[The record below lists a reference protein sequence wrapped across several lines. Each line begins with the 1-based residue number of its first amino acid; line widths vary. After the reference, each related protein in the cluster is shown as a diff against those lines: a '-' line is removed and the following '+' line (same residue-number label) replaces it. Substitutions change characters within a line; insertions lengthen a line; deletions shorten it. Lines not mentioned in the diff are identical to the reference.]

1 MENQLNS
8 GSLDN
13 LVPGQCL
20 LVGARKVKN
29 GKIQLEW
36 AEKIVSGNAR
46 AFSALQLLNASDE
59 RFSSGAR
66 RAWFPTESID
76 VEKHLGIDLSDSN
89 EAWYITT
96 NTAGNDVEIMDLN
109 ILNPYT
115 EIEGTKYYFRMQIT
129 ETTEPTEW
137 QKENIETSAKRAG
150 KEGDFIT
157 HNGDYIFSNSSVI
170 LLNPEDEEDEITHS
184 FLKPDPRTVSLEEVK
199 EDIEEEF
206 ESETEEV
213 SMLDA
218 LDE

>member
-1 MENQLNS
+1 MKNQLDS
-8 GSLDN
+8 GSLDT

-29 GKIQLEW
+29 GKVQLEW
-36 AEKIVSGNAR
+36 AEKINNGVR

-66 RAWFPTESID
+66 RAWFPTEITD
-76 VEKHLGIDLSDSN
+76 VEKHLGIDLSERN
-89 EAWYITT
+89 EAWYVAT

-115 EIEGTKYYFRMQIT
+115 EIEGIKYFFRMQIT

-137 QKENIETSAKRAG
+137 QESNVETAAKRAG
-150 KEGDFIT
+150 RDGDFIT
-157 HNGDYIFSNSSVI
+157 HNGDYIFSNSSIV
-170 LLNPEDEEDEITHS
+170 LLNPEDEEDKITHS
-184 FLKPDPRTVSLEEVK
+184 FLKPDSRTVSLEKIK
-199 EDIEEEF
+199 EDIEEDF

>member
-1 MENQLNS
+1 MDNQLDS
-8 GSLDN
+8 GALDT

-36 AEKIVSGNAR
+36 AEKINNGVR

-76 VEKHLGIDLSDSN
+76 VEKHLGINLSDGN
-89 EAWYITT
+89 EAWYLTT
-96 NTAGNDVEIMDLN
+96 NTSGNDVEIMDLN

-115 EIEGTKYYFRMQIT
+115 EIEGIKYYFRMQIT
-129 ETTEPTEW
+129 ETIEPTEW
-137 QKENIETSAKRAG
+137 QKENIETAAKRAG

-157 HNGDYIFSNSSVI
+157 HDGDYIFSNSFII
-170 LLNPEDEEDEITHS
+170 LVNPEDEKDEVKHS
-184 FLKPDPRTVSLEEVK
+184 FLKPDARTVSLEKVK
-199 EDIEEEF
+199 EDIEEDF